1 MLKKLLLLLLV
12 LIFFRPAWGQ
22 VKEIIDRDIALIKYL
37 PYGQFGAKDW
47 KQDERTNAR
56 YRKENPAYREVLA
69 LDTLAIPYL
78 VDRISDTTEAN
89 LRVPCA
95 AYNLKVGDIA
105 FALLNDIVLI
115 PWHTVTALDWD
126 SYSCDSLPDGGWGY
140 LHHERGRF
148 QQQLRAFF
156 KSRKGKIWVQ
166 LFKDKK
172 IKDDER
178 AELVKRFRAIP
189 DEVPD
194 DASSTGDSSEP

>member
-1 MLKKLLLLLLV
+1 MLKKPLLLLLA
-12 LIFFRPAWGQ
+12 IIAFRPVSGQ
-22 VKEIIDRDIALIKYL
+22 VREVIDRDIAAIKYL
-37 PYGQFGAKDW
+37 PYGQFGAKGW
-47 KQDERTNAR
+47 KQDERTNAK
-56 YRKENPAYREVLA
+56 YRKENPAYREILA

-78 VDRISDTTEAN
+78 IDRIADTTEAN

-115 PWHTVTALDWD
+115 PWHTVTQLDWD

-140 LHHERGRF
+140 LHHERTRF
-148 QQQLRAFF
+148 QQQLKAFF
-156 KSRKGKIWVQ
+156 KSHKGRIWVQ

-172 IKDDER
+172 LNKNER
-178 AELVKRFRAIP
+178 AELVKRFRNIP

-194 DASSTGDSSEP
+194 DASSTGDSSSP